1 MLSIINDIID
11 ISKIDTNQI
20 TINSQ
25 LVDVNKLMNELFIT
39 YNKLV
44 KPKKLKLDC
53 SLEHPQDNI
62 RLKTDGNRIRQVF
75 CNLLDNAIK
84 YSEKGGIEF
93 GYKLAENYI
102 AFYVKDTGIGIAE
115 EDLEMIF
122 KRFNQVPSK
131 GKKINSGNGLGLSIS
146 KALVE
151 RLGGIITLDSELGS
165 GSTFTF
171 TLPYV
176 NERKHSVAQS
186 LKTNNNRTNWSNK
199 LILIVEDDI
208 NNHAYIEE
216 LLSTTSAKIVH
227 AWDGNEAVEQVKKY
241 ADISL
246 VLMDIKMPI
255 MDGYNATRV
264 IKKIR
269 PKLPVIA
276 QTAFAQSKDKEYAL
290 AAGCDNYISKP
301 APMNDFLKL
310 IGSYLN

>member
-1 MLSIINDIID
+1 
-11 ISKIDTNQI
+11 
-20 TINSQ
+20 
-25 LVDVNKLMNELFIT
+25 
-39 YNKLV
+39 
-44 KPKKLKLDC
+44 
-53 SLEHPQDNI
+53 
-62 RLKTDGNRIRQVF
+62 
-75 CNLLDNAIK
+75 LDNAIK
-84 YSEKGGIEF
+84 YTEKGRIDF

-102 AFYVKDTGIGIAE
+102 AFYVKDTGIGVAE

-122 KRFNQVPSK
+122 HRFKQVSSE

-176 NERKHSVAQS
+176 NEPRQSVAQS
-186 LKTNNNRTNWSNK
+186 SKTKYGRTNNWSNK

-227 AWDGNEAVEQVKKY
+227 AWDGNEAVEQVKRN

-301 APMNDFLKL
+301 APMDDFLKL
-310 IGSYLN
+310 IGDYLN